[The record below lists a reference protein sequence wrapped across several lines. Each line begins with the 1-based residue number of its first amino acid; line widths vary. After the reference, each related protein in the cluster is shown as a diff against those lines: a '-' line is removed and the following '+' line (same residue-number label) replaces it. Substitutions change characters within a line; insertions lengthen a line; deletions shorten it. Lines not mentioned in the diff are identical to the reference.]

1 MTVSRTNKFLNAAL
15 ALALLAACG
24 GRDAAV
30 PNAAPASLGR
40 QNGVGNAH
48 ASRLSGE
55 YVGKFND
62 GAYGA
67 GKAKA
72 SYSQSQSS
80 VGGVLTV
87 KYAHSTIA
95 LSVALVAD
103 GSSVN
108 GTSVAGTGSLY
119 CTFSTTSTYDAK
131 THVMS
136 GTYSAVYGCSGDGGT
151 FTLKQKCYY
160 RGATDDALPAVGP
173 KPC

>member
-1 MTVSRTNKFLNAAL
+1 MKDSHATTLLSAAL
-15 ALALLAACG
+15 AFALLAACG
-24 GRDAAV
+24 GGGATV
-30 PNAAPASLGR
+30 PNAPSASLR
-40 QNGVGNAH
+40 QQSHVRNAH
-48 ASRLSGE
+48 YRLSGE

-87 KYAHSTIA
+87 KYAHSTIV

-119 CTFSTTSTYDAK
+119 CTFTTTSTYNAK
-131 THVMS
+131 TRVMS
-136 GTYSAVYGCSGDGGT
+136 GSYSAVYGCSGDDGT

-160 RGATDDALPAVGP
+160 KGAKEDVMPDIGP